1 MQNHDNANVNL
12 YDIKVMKVLMIWI
25 GSSNKILSK
34 AINVYTYRN
43 DLKEKLKWV
52 TCSKKKKKKTKEK
65 LCLLQRRDNVAYE
78 VRLIV
83 TNTKTLFAT
92 TKR

>member
-1 MQNHDNANVNL
+1 MQNHDNSNENL

-52 TCSKKKKKKTKEK
+52 TCSKKKKNSV
-65 LCLLQRRDNVAYE
+65 CYNDNVAYE

>member
-52 TCSKKKKKKTKEK
+52 TCSKKEKKKKKKNSVCYNE
-65 LCLLQRRDNVAYE
+65 E
-78 VRLIV
+78 IM
-83 TNTKTLFAT
+83 
-92 TKR
+92 